1 MIDSFSECKIAFTD
15 KSDDDL
21 ASILHVLGVDKYAYM
36 NQTHSSE
43 VLKINTGGIYQS
55 DGIYTSFNKIALV
68 VKTADCM
75 PILIKNNNFI
85 AAVHA
90 GWRGIKKNII
100 ELTLNRLGNGGEI
113 YIGPHAK
120 SCCYEVKSDV
130 AKYFKKYIIAKN
142 SRNYL
147 DMASHVIDTAK
158 KYNYSINTINSCT
171 ICNDNFYSFREN
183 RTKNRQFGIIWS

>member
-1 MIDSFSECKIAFTD
+1 MIDAFIECKIAFTD

-21 ASILHVLGVDKYAYM
+21 ASILNVLGVEKYAYM
-36 NQTHSSE
+36 NQTHSSK
-43 VLKINTGGIYQS
+43 VLKVNSEGIYQS
-55 DGIYTSFNKIALV
+55 DAIFTNYKKIALV

-75 PILIKNNNFI
+75 PVLVKNNNFI

-100 ELTLNRLGNGGEI
+100 DLTLNRLGNGGEI

-130 AKYFKKYIIAKN
+130 EKYFKNYIIEKN
-142 SRNYL
+142 SKKYL
-147 DMASHVIDTAK
+147 DLASHVVDTSK
-158 KYNYSINTINSCT
+158 KYNYSVNLINSCT

-183 RTKNRQFGIIWS
+183 RTKNRQYGIIWS